1 MTWADLAAFLR
12 DLAAV
17 GTVAAALI
25 LAAKLIRPG
34 HAHDR
39 LAAIALGVATLAATA
54 ALALGPFAGGRIEA
68 WALCCAPVLLLYW
81 WLEADLG
88 TRILGLA
95 AGIASFPAIFGV
107 PADRG
112 LPLADLRDWGGL
124 AEGGALVGAGLMAF
138 AASNLILAFF
148 YRQTGAMNA
157 RKTGRYFAVNAETIA
172 EIIYRLVAW
181 SLPFAVFALLAS
193 GAGAWEGRLS
203 AWVVLAWA
211 FAALTAG
218 LYAWRCRRQGY
229 EVGLR
234 PGLLLLATAGAMGGL
249 AALGMLGSVF

>member
-1 MTWADLAAFLR
+1 MTWGDWAAFLR

-17 GTVAAALI
+17 GALATVAI

-39 LAAIALGVATLAATA
+39 LAAIALGIATA
-54 ALALGPFAGGRIEA
+54 AATTALVAGPLAGGRLEA

-95 AGIASFPAIFGV
+95 AGVASVPALFYV

-112 LPLADLRDWGGL
+112 IPVSELRDWAGL
-124 AEGGALVGAGLMAF
+124 AEAGALVAAGLMAF

-181 SLPFAVFALLAS
+181 GLPFAIFALLAS
-193 GAGAWEGRLS
+193 TAGLMAGRVS
-203 AWVVLAWA
+203 AEAMLAWA
-211 FAALTAG
+211 FAAGTAG

-229 EVGLR
+229 EVSLR
-234 PGLLLLATAGAMGGL
+234 PWLLLVATAGAMGGL